1 MRRDVDEEGQASRVG
16 AVAGGLVQLRLSGL
30 AGHAV
35 AGPGRTTDRGIELG
49 TAVPARQDGLRTLQ
63 SSAAWSWIGSVRVRP
78 GGGRG
83 QCWYCWVA
91 RLNVPAW

>member
-1 MRRDVDEEGQASRVG
+1 MRPDVDEEGQASRVG
-16 AVAGGLVQLRLSGL
+16 AVAGGLVQLRLVWLGMST
-30 AGHAV
+30 
-35 AGPGRTTDRGIELG
+35 RDRGAQQTGIELG
-49 TAVPARQDGLRTLQ
+49 TAVQARQDGLRTLPPV
-63 SSAAWSWIGSVRVRP
+63 AVWSWIWSVRERP